1 MSDRMEGF
9 QGQQKQGGGMKYMIN
24 NGNVQEVVSTGNG
37 VSKTT

>member
-9 QGQQKQGGGMKYMIN
+9 QGQQNQGGGMKYMIN
-24 NGNVQEVVSTGNG
+24 NGNLWDVSTGKG